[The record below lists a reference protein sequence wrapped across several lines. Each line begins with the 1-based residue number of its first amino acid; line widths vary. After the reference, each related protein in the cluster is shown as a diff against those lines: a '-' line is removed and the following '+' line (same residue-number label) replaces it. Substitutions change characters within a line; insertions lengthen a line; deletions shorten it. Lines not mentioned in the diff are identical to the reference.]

1 MNIESFKARLNG
13 LPSKTRDALTKGAIV
28 LGVVLVCILAY
39 YVTGQKNKKPPP
51 AKEKFAVI
59 SLGDSRLED
68 DIRSQVERERE
79 EARNENARQDKTLK
93 AQQDQLRVEGEQL
106 EAMQRVL
113 GALGKG
119 GADGALDGTDI
130 LVSDPKVAGK
140 SSGTAA
146 NLKGRPPG
154 RAPNDPSAWQNK
166 PGADGA
172 ALQTKVEFVGDIGS
186 YAPPA
191 GVGEKPAEKG
201 GKKNRKFYLPV
212 SFMPARLLSGV
223 KAKTVDSA
231 KGDPE
236 PVLLRVEAPAVLPNE
251 VRAQLQGCFVVA
263 HGYGSLASER
273 FEARTVSLSCV
284 DYAGRAMVES
294 DITGILVDADGSK
307 GLSGRP
313 VSKMGANMG
322 RLFLAGLVQ
331 GAGAAFQQSAT
342 TTSVSAL
349 GATQTIDGG
358 EVERAGLGRGISQ
371 ASGELTRVY
380 VDLVRQSSP
389 VIEVGP
395 GKSVTVFITQGTWLE
410 VKDYESEAA
419 TTPGK
424 G

>member
-1 MNIESFKARLNG
+1 MNIEQLKARFGN
-13 LPSKTRDALTKGAIV
+13 LPTKTRDGMTKGVIA
-28 LGVVLVCILAY
+28 LGVVLVCVLAY
-39 YVTGQKNKKPPP
+39 YVTGQRNKQPPKP
-51 AKEKFAVI
+51 KEKFAVI

-68 DIRSQVERERE
+68 DIRSQVEKERE
-79 EARNENARQDKTLK
+79 EERNKNTEQDKTLK

-106 EAMQRVL
+106 EAMQKVL
-113 GALGKG
+113 AALGKDG
-119 GADGALDGTDI
+119 GDIALEGSDI
-130 LVSDPKVAGK
+130 LVPGSKAPTKSGSSSVAAKLHPTGRTPLDPNAW
-140 SSGTAA
+140 AA
-146 NLKGRPPG
+146 
-154 RAPNDPSAWQNK
+154 K
-166 PGADGA
+166 PGTDDAV
-172 ALQTKVEFVGDIGS
+172 LTTKVEFVGDIGS
-186 YAPPA
+186 YSPPPGIGDKA
-191 GVGEKPAEKG
+191 SEKG
-201 GKKNRKFYLPV
+201 GKKNRRFYLPV

-358 EVERAGLGRGISQ
+358 EVERAGIGRGISQ

-395 GKSVTVFITQGTWLE
+395 GKAVTVFVTQGTWLE

-419 TTPGK
+419 SAGK
-424 G
+424 R